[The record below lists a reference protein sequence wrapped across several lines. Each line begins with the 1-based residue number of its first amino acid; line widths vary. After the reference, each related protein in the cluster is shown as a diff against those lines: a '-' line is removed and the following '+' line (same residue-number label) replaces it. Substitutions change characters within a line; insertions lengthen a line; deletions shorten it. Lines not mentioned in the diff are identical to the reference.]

1 MGIIKDRFRVK
12 ADEIATEIKELLKEN
27 GNKVIGEVTLSQIY
41 QGMRGIT
48 GLVTETSL
56 LDAQDGIRF
65 RDYSIPELRQKLP
78 KAPGGSEPLPE
89 GLFYL
94 MLLGEL
100 PSEEEALHI
109 SSVWQRRS
117 HVPNHVFDTIE
128 ALPVST
134 HPMTQ
139 FVIAIMAL
147 QTESQ
152 FTRKYAKGMNKKD
165 YWEAVFDDSMDLIA
179 RLPRVAAYIYIAN
192 IKMGNTYNPMA
203 CSTGPGTLPT

>member
-1 MGIIKDRFRVK
+1 MGVIKDRFK
-12 ADEIATEIKELLKEN
+12 AKGDIIAAEIKEILKEH
-27 GNKVIGEVTLSQIY
+27 GDKVIGEVQLSQIY

-65 RDYSIPELRQKLP
+65 RGYSIPELQEKLP

-94 MLLGEL
+94 MLVGEL
-100 PSEEEALHI
+100 PTEDQVHHL

-117 HVPNHVFDTIE
+117 HVPNHVFATIE

-147 QTESQ
+147 QTESV
-152 FTRKYAKGMNKKD
+152 FAKKYAEGMAK
-165 YWEAVFDDSMDLIA
+165 
-179 RLPRVAAYIYIAN
+179 
-192 IKMGNTYNPMA
+192 
-203 CSTGPGTLPT
+203 